1 MKTHGYRL
9 TPLLLCAML
18 GAGVLTTSCMT
29 TPAPAPAATQSLLD
43 TRWRL
48 TKLGDEVIE
57 NPVGER
63 AVHFQ
68 LQAANS
74 GLTGF
79 SGCNRMFG
87 GYLLNADELRFDQVG
102 ATKMACLD
110 EPRMKLEQ
118 EYFDM
123 LSAVSRWKISGSL
136 LELQDASGAKL
147 ATFAAAPPEQ

>member
-57 NPVGER
+57 NPAGER

-87 GYLLNADELRFDQVG
+87 RYALDGSSLKFDG
-102 ATKMACLD
+102 LGGT
-110 EPRMKLEQ
+110 RMFCQPNMQLEQ
-118 EYFDM
+118 KFLGM
-123 LSAVSRWKISGSL
+123 FQNVASWKITGNS
-136 LELQDASGAKL
+136 LELLDAGGKAVASFE
-147 ATFAAAPPEQ
+147 TP